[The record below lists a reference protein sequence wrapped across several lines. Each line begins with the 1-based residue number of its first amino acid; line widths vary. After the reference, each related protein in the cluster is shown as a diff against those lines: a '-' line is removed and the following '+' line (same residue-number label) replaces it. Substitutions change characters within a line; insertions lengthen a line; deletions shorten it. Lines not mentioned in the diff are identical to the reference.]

1 MSATPRARARRR
13 TVLLALSTLGLSVLA
28 LTGCAT
34 RPPQPSPPDNMAS
47 SWSGRLG
54 LVIASEP
61 PQQFHA
67 GFELTGDAQHGEL
80 RLSTP
85 LGSVLAELKWRPGE
99 ALLVQND
106 QTRAYPSVDAL
117 SAAVTG
123 TAVPLRALFA
133 WLRGVPEEV
142 PGWRADL
149 SGLPDGRLLARRLN
163 PLPSAELRVILDP
176 A

>member
-13 TVLLALSTLGLSVLA
+13 TVLLALSTLGLPLLA

-34 RPPQPSPPDNMAS
+34 RPPPPDNMAQ

-67 GFELTGDAQHGEL
+67 GFELTGDAQRGEL

-106 QTRAYPSVDAL
+106 QTLAYPSVDAL

-149 SGLPDGRLLARRLN
+149 SGLPDGRLLARRLS